1 MHGVASWRS
10 FIVRARRRF
19 RCLAGALA
27 VAGAAVAAQP
37 ATLVEILETRPGDS
51 RVVELADERRNSAM
65 RDAALA
71 YGMQSGLVR
80 RAFEIRSL
88 LDRHARQLDRVYRF
102 DRLLIERDGFLIAP
116 PAIAE
121 TTAAFQRGPQGMRA
135 ATARRV
141 LRIERQSEVLGGPP
155 GWRGYFERSWEKP
168 RRPSEVLFPRT
179 DEEIGRWRTWV
190 REGWEDGVRLA
201 EDSFAAD
208 LERLNRDFVGIV
220 NWRILE
226 AQRIV
231 TSPDLAVMSR
241 SVVGGGDEMRL
252 DEREITVRAHARLNP
267 VTSDWVAIEEAAWPR

>member
-1 MHGVASWRS
+1 MRAKRS
-10 FIVRARRRF
+10 FW
-19 RCLAGALA
+19 CLAGTLA
-27 VAGAAVAAQP
+27 VAGAALGAQP
-37 ATLVEILETRPGDS
+37 ATLVETLEATPGDS
-51 RVVELADERRNSAM
+51 RVVELADERRSSAM

-80 RAFEIRSL
+80 RSFEIGRL
-88 LDRHARQLDRVYRF
+88 LERHARQLDRVYRF
-102 DRLLIERDGFLIAP
+102 DRLLIERDGFLIVP

-121 TTAAFQRGPQGMRA
+121 TTAAFNRGPKGTRA

-141 LRIERQSEVLGGPP
+141 LRIERQSEVLGGSP
-155 GWRGYFERSWEKP
+155 GWREYFERSWEEP
-168 RRPSEVLFPRT
+168 RRPSEVLYPRT
-179 DEEIGRWRTWV
+179 DEEYGRWSAWV

-231 TSPDLAVMSR
+231 TSPELAVMSR
-241 SVVGGGDEMRL
+241 SVVGGGEEMRV

-267 VTSDWVAIEEAAWPR
+267 VTSDWVAIEEAPWPR